1 MIWNLY
7 HRAIFE
13 RPKMVIA
20 VLAIITLFFAWQ
32 ARNFQLDA
40 SAESLVLEND
50 PDLKLYR
57 EVSDRY
63 GSQDFLVLTYTPESP
78 LFSDES
84 LDTLQVIR
92 NEIRQVSGVES
103 VLSVLDVPL
112 LQNPPVPLTELVG
125 NIKTLEDPEA
135 DKSLGRQELA
145 NSPLYVNLLLNLDEN
160 TTALQINFPIDEV
173 YQRLL
178 ETRAPLLDA
187 KLEGTLTPAQQQ
199 NLKTLNELVRGQVAI
214 ISEQHHVIIE
224 QVRSII
230 KQHDDSA
237 EIYLGGV
244 PMLADDIMT
253 FVRKDLMNF
262 GAGILIF
269 LVVTL
274 LLIFRHWQW
283 VALPLAAC
291 TLVVVWMLGIL
302 GWAAWPVTVI
312 SSNFISLLLILTL
325 SMLIHQIV
333 RYRELLRRMPDASQE
348 VLVSNT
354 VKTIWLPC
362 FYMALTTAVAF
373 ISLAFSGIRPVI
385 NFGWMMTLGIAV
397 SYVVA
402 FSLFPALMLIL
413 GKNSKV
419 AERTRGAPL
428 TGWFARISTRY
439 GQGVLLVA
447 VLMTGFTVIGVNKLI
462 VENSFI
468 DYFNKK
474 TEIYRGMSVI
484 DERLGGTTPLEVVI
498 QFPQDSSPVLIVQ
511 KDAKDRAAQSIEG
524 DDPFTD
530 DPFADDAFAQGDASF
545 ADDPFGDDPVGGD
558 PFATGEDE
566 DDAKYWFTQERIDV
580 IKAAHRYL
588 DAQPETGK
596 VLSLATM
603 MEIAEDFNDGEALS
617 NLQLALLYSLIPDEF
632 KELVVDPYVNV
643 EASEVRISVRM
654 LDSSPDLQ
662 RDAFL
667 QRMQQELPQAAGIDS
682 DRIALTGMMVLYN
695 NMLQSLYQ
703 SQISTLSAVM
713 FGIFIMFMVL
723 FRSWKVA
730 LIGMVPN
737 AIAALFVL
745 GVMGWL
751 GIPLDMMTITIASI
765 TIGIAVDN
773 TIHYIVRFKRE
784 LGKGHNYH
792 KTLLRCH
799 DTIGKAMFYTSLTII
814 AGFSILVLSNFK
826 PTIYFGLLT
835 SMAMLIALVGA
846 LTLLPRL
853 IVLFKPFK

>member
-1 MIWNLY
+1 MFVIWNLY
-7 HRAIFE
+7 KAAVFDRPRA
-13 RPKMVIA
+13 VI
-20 VLAIITLFFAWQ
+20 VLLTILTVLFAWQ

-63 GSQDFLVLTYTPESP
+63 GSQDFLVLTYTPNSA

-84 LDTLQVIR
+84 LASLQALR
-92 NEIRQVSGVES
+92 DEIRQVEGVES

-135 DKSLGRQELA
+135 DKSLGRQELS
-145 NSPLYVNLLLNLDEN
+145 NSPLYVNLLLNLEEN
-160 TTALQINFPIDEV
+160 TTALQINFPVDEV

-187 KLEGTLTPAQQQ
+187 KMERALTSTERQ
-199 NLKTLNELVRGQVAI
+199 NLQTLNELVRAQIAI
-214 ISEQHHVIIE
+214 NAEKHHQIIE
-224 QVRSII
+224 QVRAIMDGYDE
-230 KQHDDSA
+230 QA
-237 EIYLGGV
+237 ELHLGGV

-253 FVRKDLMNF
+253 FVRKDLVNF
-262 GAGILIF
+262 GMGILVF
-269 LVVTL
+269 LVITL
-274 LLIFRHWQW
+274 LLIFRHLRW
-283 VALPLAAC
+283 VLLPLVSC
-291 TLVVVWMLGIL
+291 SMVVVWMLGIL
-302 GWAAWPVTVI
+302 GLFAWPVTVI

-333 RYRELLRRMPDASQE
+333 RYRELLRRRPSDTQE
-348 VLVSNT
+348 ALVADT

-385 NFGWMMTLGIAV
+385 NFGWMMTLGI
-397 SYVVA
+397 VVA
-402 FSLFPALMLIL
+402 YLIAFTLFPAVLLIL
-413 GKNSKV
+413 GKNAKV
-419 AERTRGAPL
+419 AERSKGAPL
-428 TGWFARISTRY
+428 TGWLARISTRY
-439 GQGVLLVA
+439 GGSVILVA
-447 VLMTGFTVIGVNKLI
+447 VFMTGFTIIGVNKLI

-468 DYFNKK
+468 DYFNEK

-484 DERLGGTTPLEVVI
+484 DERLGGTTPLEVI
-498 QFPQDSSPVLIVQ
+498 ISFPEADKPVVVVQSPEQTVDDEFG
-511 KDAKDRAAQSIEG
+511 DA
-524 DDPFTD
+524 
-530 DPFADDAFAQGDASF
+530 FADDPF
-545 ADDPFGDDPVGGD
+545 ADDPFGDDPVGAD
-558 PFATGEDE
+558 PFATGEEEDE
-566 DDAKYWFTQERIDV
+566 SKYWFTQDKINV
-580 IKAAHRYL
+580 IKAVHDYL

-603 MEIAEDFNDGEALS
+603 MEIAEDFNDGEPLS

-643 EASEVRISVRM
+643 EASEARISVRI
-654 LDSSPDLQ
+654 LDSSPDLK
-662 RDAFL
+662 RDEFL
-667 QRMQQELPQAAGIDS
+667 KRMQQALPEAAGINAERVQLS
-682 DRIALTGMMVLYN
+682 GMMVLYN

-713 FGIFIMFMVL
+713 FGIFVMFIVL
-723 FRSWKVA
+723 FRSWKIAV
-730 LIGMVPN
+730 IGMVPN

-745 GVMGWL
+745 GVMGWA

-784 LGKGHNYH
+784 FAKIGDYH
-792 KTLLRCH
+792 ETLLRCH

-814 AGFSILVLSNFK
+814 AGFSILMLSNFK

-835 SMAMLIALVGA
+835 SIAMLIALVGA

-853 IVLFKPFK
+853 IVLVKPFK